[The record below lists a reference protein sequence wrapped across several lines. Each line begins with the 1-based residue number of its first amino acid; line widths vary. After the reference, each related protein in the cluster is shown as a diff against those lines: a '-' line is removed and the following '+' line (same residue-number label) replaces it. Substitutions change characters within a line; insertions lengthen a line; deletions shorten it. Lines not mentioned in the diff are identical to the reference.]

1 MNTQIRTSTRT
12 LVGVITPYAWDENDR
27 VTEVSLSATDDE
39 EYIIENGQRFMELI
53 QKPIR
58 ATGIVKSGKKFHRA
72 IQIKK
77 FEMLEHTYLVDR

>member
-1 MNTQIRTSTRT
+1 MKKQISATTRT

-27 VTEVSLSATDDE
+27 VAEVSLSATDDE
-39 EYIIENGQRFMELI
+39 EYVIENGQRFLELV

-58 ATGIVKSGKKFHRA
+58 ATGIVKSGKKFHRT

-77 FEMLEHTYLVDR
+77 FEMLEHTYSAE